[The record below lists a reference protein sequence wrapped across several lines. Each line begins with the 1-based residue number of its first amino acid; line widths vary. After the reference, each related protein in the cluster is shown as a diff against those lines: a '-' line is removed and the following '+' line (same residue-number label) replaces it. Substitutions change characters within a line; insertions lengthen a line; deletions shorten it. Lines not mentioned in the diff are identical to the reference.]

1 MQKSTWTRVEMRTG
15 VFQKLPCHSSPARVT
30 SVVRPCIPA
39 HCSAEGHHLWAGT
52 VPLLLLLY
60 LCKNLLHKLQMV
72 RLLSAYFCLFLSCA
86 PNWNVLFT
94 EIYLGLTADC
104 TSFNLNETVPW
115 TALHKKALAL
125 NNLAVI
131 LLYLLQIFW
140 NINTLKNIDS
150 GFITAFPHICTA
162 DSNHQTWDTS

>member
-1 MQKSTWTRVEMRTG
+1 M
-15 VFQKLPCHSSPARVT
+15 PCHSPPARVT
-30 SVVRPCIPA
+30 SVVCSCISA

-60 LCKNLLHKLQMV
+60 LCIDLLHKLQMV
-72 RLLSAYFCLFLSCA
+72 RLFSADFCLFLNCA

-104 TSFNLNETVPW
+104 TAFNLNETVLW

-125 NNLAVI
+125 NNLQQLFYCTFYKYSEI
-131 LLYLLQIFW
+131 LTLQKILILDLLQRFPMSVQLIQT
-140 NINTLKNIDS
+140 IKPETLHN
-150 GFITAFPHICTA
+150 
-162 DSNHQTWDTS
+162 